1 MALKIMAVDDE
12 PEILNLLRIMVGP
25 LGCEVV
31 TIADSREAARLIER
45 EKFDGVFLD
54 ALMPHMDGF
63 QLAEH
68 IRTSPLNREVPIV
81 MLTGYK
87 DADTMRKGFNAGVSL
102 FLGKP
107 FTRERIAALF
117 GAARGAMLKEKR
129 KYARLPLHTTIT
141 CRWAGHRQGQF
152 IAGSVDICEDGMMFG
167 PSGGLDVDQEVEL
180 EFEMP
185 TGKTPVKTRA
195 KVIRREKSDNIAV
208 EFVALSVKDRDTIKA
223 YIGARVRG

>member
-1 MALKIMAVDDE
+1 MALKIMAVDDD
-12 PEILNLLRIMVGP
+12 PQVLNLLRIMVEP

-31 TIADSREAARLIER
+31 MIEDSREAARLIER

-63 QLAEH
+63 QLAQH
-68 IRTSPLNREVPIV
+68 IRTSRLNHEVPIV

-107 FTRERIAALF
+107 FTRERIAVLF
-117 GAARGAMLKEKR
+117 GAARSAMLKEKR
-129 KYARLPLHTTIT
+129 KYARLPLRTTIT

-152 IAGSVDICEDGMMFG
+152 KAGSVDICEDGMMFG

-180 EFEMP
+180 EFEVP
-185 TGKTPVKTRA
+185 AANTPVKTRA
-195 KVIRREKSDNIAV
+195 KVIRREKSDNVAV
-208 EFVALSVKDRDTIKA
+208 EFVALPLKDRDSIKA
-223 YIGARVRG
+223 YIGARVKG